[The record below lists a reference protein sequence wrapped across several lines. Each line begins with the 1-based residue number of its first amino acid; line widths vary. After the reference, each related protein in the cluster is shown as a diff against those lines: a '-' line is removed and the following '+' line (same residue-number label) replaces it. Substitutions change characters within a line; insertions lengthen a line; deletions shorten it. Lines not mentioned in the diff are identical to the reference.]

1 MSTPKVYKTE
11 AIVLK
16 RIILG
21 EADKILVLYTPN
33 LGKISAIAKGS
44 RRPKS
49 KLAGHLELLTHC
61 QMMLAHGQNL
71 DIISQSETI
80 CSFLPLRDDLW
91 STSLALYAAELID
104 QLTEEHIGNYPAYKL
119 LLDTLHRL
127 SDGGNGEL
135 TLRYFEL
142 HMLTHLGYK
151 PELHEC
157 VACKAKIQPGDNYF
171 STGAGG
177 VVCRDCRAGERL
189 CRPISLNA
197 LKTLRYWQSND
208 YEKSRKVKVSAE
220 LMQELEI
227 ILRQYIR
234 YILERDLK
242 STAWLDRLKRE
253 QT

>member
-61 QMMLAHGQNL
+61 RMMLARGQNL
-71 DIISQSETI
+71 DVISQSETV
-80 CSFLPLRDDLW
+80 SGFMPLRDNLW
-91 STSLALYAAELID
+91 HTSLALYAAELVD
-104 QLTEEHIGNYPAYKL
+104 QLTEEHIDNYPVYQL
-119 LLDTLHRL
+119 LLETLHRL
-127 SDGGNGEL
+127 SEGDNGEL

-142 HMLTHLGYK
+142 HLLAYLGYK
-151 PELHEC
+151 PELNEC
-157 VACKAKIQPGDNYF
+157 TICKSRLQPGDENYF
-171 STGAGG
+171 SAGAGG
-177 VVCRDCRAGERL
+177 VLCPDCRRKQPL
-189 CRPISLNA
+189 SRPISLNA

-208 YEKSRKVKVSAE
+208 YEKARKVKVGVE

-253 QT
+253 K

>member
-21 EADKILVLYTPN
+21 EADKILVLYTPDM
-33 LGKISAIAKGS
+33 GKISAIAKGS

-49 KLAGHLELLTHC
+49 KLAGHLELLTHS
-61 QMMLAHGQNL
+61 QMMLARGQNL
-71 DIISQSETI
+71 DVISQSETI
-80 CSFLPLRDDLW
+80 SGFLPLRDDLW
-91 STSLALYAAELID
+91 RTSLALYAVEMVD
-104 QLTEEHIGNYPAYKL
+104 QLTEEHIVNYPAYSL
-119 LLDTLHRL
+119 LLETLHYISE
-127 SDGGNGEL
+127 SDDGEL
-135 TLRYFEL
+135 ALRYFEL
-142 HMLTHLGYK
+142 NLLTHLGYK
-151 PELHEC
+151 PELYEC
-157 VACKAKIQPGDNYF
+157 LRCKAQIEPKENYF
-171 STGAGG
+171 SVSDGG
-177 VVCRDCRAGERL
+177 VLCPGCRAKSSL

-242 STAWLDRLKRE
+242 STAWLDRLRRE
-253 QT
+253 K

>member
-21 EADKILVLYTPN
+21 EADKILVLYTPDM
-33 LGKISAIAKGS
+33 GKISAIAKGS

-49 KLAGHLELLTHC
+49 KLAGHLELLTHS
-61 QMMLAHGQNL
+61 QMMLARGQNL
-71 DIISQSETI
+71 DVISQSETI
-80 CSFLPLRDDLW
+80 SGFLPLRDDLW
-91 STSLALYAAELID
+91 RTSLALYAVEMVD
-104 QLTEEHIGNYPAYKL
+104 QLTEEHIVNYPAYSL
-119 LLDTLHRL
+119 LLETLHHISE
-127 SDGGNGEL
+127 SDDGEL
-135 TLRYFEL
+135 ALRYFEL
-142 HMLTHLGYK
+142 NLLTHLGYK
-151 PELHEC
+151 PELYEC
-157 VACKAKIQPGDNYF
+157 LRCKAQIEPTENYF
-171 STGAGG
+171 SISDGG
-177 VVCRDCRAGERL
+177 VLCPKCRTKASL

-253 QT
+253 KT

>member
-21 EADKILVLYTPN
+21 EADKILVLYTPT
-33 LGKISAIAKGS
+33 LGKLSAIAKGS

-49 KLAGHLELLTHC
+49 KLSGHLELLTHC

-91 STSLALYAAELID
+91 ITSLALYAAELID
-104 QLTEEHIGNYPAYKL
+104 QLTEEHIGNYPTYKL

-142 HMLTHLGYK
+142 NLLAHLGYK

-157 VACKAKIQPGDNYF
+157 VACKSKIQPGENYF

-177 VVCRDCRAGERL
+177 VLCRVCRAEERL

-197 LKTLRYWQSND
+197 LKTLRYWQAND
-208 YEKSRKVKVSAE
+208 YEKARKVKVSAE

-242 STAWLDRLKRE
+242 STVWLDRLKRE
-253 QT
+253 K

>member
-33 LGKISAIAKGS
+33 LGKLSAIAKGS

-61 QMMLAHGQNL
+61 RMMLAHGQNL
-71 DIISQSETI
+71 DVVSQSETI
-80 CSFLPLRDDLW
+80 SGFLPLRDDLW
-91 STSLALYAAELID
+91 RTSLALYAAELVD
-104 QLTEEHIGNYPAYKL
+104 QLTEEHIENYPVFKL
-119 LLDTLHRL
+119 LLETLHRL
-127 SDGGNGEL
+127 SEGDNGEL
-135 TLRYFEL
+135 TLHYFEL
-142 HMLTHLGYK
+142 HLLAHLGYR
-151 PELHEC
+151 PELSEC
-157 VACKAKIQPGDNYF
+157 TICKSRIQPGENYF
-171 STGAGG
+171 SAGAGG
-177 VVCRDCRAGERL
+177 VLCPGCRKKQTP

-197 LKTLRYWQSND
+197 LKTLRYWQTND

-220 LMQELEI
+220 LMQELEL

-242 STAWLDRLKRE
+242 STSWLDRLKRE
-253 QT
+253 A

>member
-49 KLAGHLELLTHC
+49 KLSGHLELLTHC
-61 QMMLAHGQNL
+61 RMMLARGQNL
-71 DIISQSETI
+71 DVISQSETI
-80 CSFLPLRDDLW
+80 SGFMPLRDDLW
-91 STSLALYAAELID
+91 RTSLALYAAELVD
-104 QLTEEHIGNYPAYKL
+104 QLTEEHIDNYPVYAL
-119 LLDTLHRL
+119 LLETLHRL
-127 SDGGNGEL
+127 SEGDNGEL

-142 HMLTHLGYK
+142 HLLAHLGYK
-151 PELHEC
+151 PEMHEC
-157 VACKAKIQPGDNYF
+157 LRCKAQIQPKENYF
-171 STGAGG
+171 SISDGG
-177 VVCRDCRAGERL
+177 MLCPNCRKKQPM

-197 LKTLRYWQSND
+197 LKTLRYWQSNN
-208 YEKSRKVKVSAE
+208 YEKSRKVKLSAE

-253 QT
+253 K